1 MVFLPGASGDT
12 SLDPL
17 PGLGSW
23 KICDFFYDLAYPIS
37 PFFFRFISESCAR
50 GKEAQR
56 VIAHSVYEWEKDIV
70 NVLRQEG
77 IPIDPIGPLLLKG
90 YKRASPHSEDDGCL
104 EWLDK
109 QTNSSVIYVSFGS
122 NVKLS
127 LEEIHELALGLEDS
141 HQPFLLVI
149 RPDLAFGKDISS
161 VLPTGFLLRT
171 KERGRVTAWAPQ
183 LDVLAHDAIGGF
195 LTHCGWNS
203 TLESLWYGKPFI
215 GCPRAAEQNTNLKCL
230 IDWNVAIPMD
240 AGKHKVE
247 LKKGLVTK
255 AIHTL
260 MHTREGEKVRER
272 VSEMK
277 EEARRAMEIG
287 YSRSSLNKL
296 VEDIKEMSLGA
307 RPCFL

>member
-1 MVFLPGASGDT
+1 M
-12 SLDPL
+12 
-17 PGLGSW
+17 
-23 KICDFFYDLAYPIS
+23 
-37 PFFFRFISESCAR
+37 
-50 GKEAQR
+50 
-56 VIAHSVYEWEKDIV
+56 HSVYEWEKEIV
-70 NVLRQEG
+70 NALRHEG

-90 YKRASPHSEDDGCL
+90 YKRATPHSEDDGCL

-109 QTNSSVIYVSFGS
+109 QANSSVIYVAFGS
-122 NVKLS
+122 YAKLS

-141 HQPFLLVI
+141 QQPFLLVI
-149 RPDLAFGKDISS
+149 RPDLALGKDISS

-171 KERGRVTAWAPQ
+171 KERGRVSSWAPQ

-195 LTHCGWNS
+195 ITHCGWNS

-255 AIHTL
+255 SIKTL
-260 MHTREGEKVRER
+260 MHTPEGEKVRKR
-272 VSEMK
+272 ILEMK
-277 EEARRAMEIG
+277 EEARCAMEIG